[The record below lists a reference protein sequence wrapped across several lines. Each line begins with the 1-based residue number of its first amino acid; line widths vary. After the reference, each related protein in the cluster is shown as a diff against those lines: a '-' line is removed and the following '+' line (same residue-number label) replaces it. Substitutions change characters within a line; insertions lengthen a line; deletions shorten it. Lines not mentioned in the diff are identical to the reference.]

1 MQEDELVELSRL
13 DVVEDDD
20 VYLYTTLHVYYTSM
34 IKKRWLE
41 VVKER
46 KRKRNSSLINI
57 RRLQTGQIEVEE
69 SKG

>member
-46 KRKRNSSLINI
+46 KR
-57 RRLQTGQIEVEE
+57 
-69 SKG
+69 